1 MAISTHISRRFV
13 FLSWLIIIENTMKTT
28 IQVLVTLLL
37 GALVSIFALILGN
50 YDNSRCNVSIIA
62 AGVYVSGYVAV
73 ACILGIVYISVKNG
87 KQ

>member
-1 MAISTHISRRFV
+1 MKEILQVLFALLIISR
-13 FLSWLIIIENTMKTT
+13 
-28 IQVLVTLLL
+28 
-37 GALVSIFALILGN
+37 VSIFALILGN

-73 ACILGIVYISVKNG
+73 ACILGIVYISVKNS